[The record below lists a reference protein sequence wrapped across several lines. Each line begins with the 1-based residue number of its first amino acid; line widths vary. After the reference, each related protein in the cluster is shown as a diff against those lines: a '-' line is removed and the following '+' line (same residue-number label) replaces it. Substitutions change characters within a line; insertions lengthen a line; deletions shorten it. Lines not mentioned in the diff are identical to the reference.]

1 MTAKEAQ
8 KMKRLEIENRELREK
23 LTRSM
28 DVYREHVWELVHLRT
43 KLELVTMALNG
54 EIEDAG

>member
-1 MTAKEAQ
+1 MTAKEKQ
-8 KMKRLEIENRELREK
+8 RMKRLEIENRELREK

-28 DVYREHVWELVHLRT
+28 DIYREHVWELVHLRT

-54 EIEDAG
+54 EIEE